1 MDGYTQAA
9 VPVDQAEERMLDELL
24 DRISNA
30 GGAADQEDPVG
41 AGEDRGPLMPK
52 IDPLFGF
59 LNRGLAVWVLIAL
72 LALNRHDY
80 YRNA

>member
-30 GGAADQEDPVG
+30 GGAADQDDPVG

-59 LNRGLAVWVLIAL
+59 LNRGLAVWGADCPASVESS
-72 LALNRHDY
+72 
-80 YRNA
+80 